1 MGKAVGIDLG
11 TTNSVVA
18 VMEGG
23 KPTVIANVEG
33 ARTTPSV
40 VGFAKSGERL
50 VGQLARRQAVLNPEN
65 TIYSIKRFVG
75 RRFDE
80 VAGERKIVSYK
91 VTEAPDKSCKV
102 RIQDKDYSPEE
113 ISAMVLRKLKEDAE
127 KYLGEKVTGAVI
139 TVPAYFNDSQRQA
152 TKNAGQIAGL
162 DVLRIINEP
171 TAAALAYGIEKKVN
185 ETILVFDLGGGTF
198 DVSILEVS
206 EGLFEVKS
214 TSGDTHLGGDDFD
227 RALVEWLADEFLK
240 SEGID
245 LRNDSQALQRLT
257 EASEKAKIELSTV
270 SETTI
275 SLPFI
280 TANADGPK
288 HLDVKLS
295 RARFN
300 ELTHALVERCRKP
313 VEQAIS
319 DAKLSYKE
327 IDEVVLVGGSTR
339 IPAVQELVKSL
350 TGNKEPN
357 QSVNPDEVVA
367 IGAAVQAGVLAGDV
381 KNVVLLDVTPLSLG
395 LETMGGVFTKLVE
408 RNTTIPTHKSE
419 TFSTAEDNQ
428 PAVDV
433 QIYQGERPMARDN
446 KLLGNF
452 RLDGI
457 QPAPRGLPR
466 IEVHVDIDANGI
478 LNVSAKD
485 LSSGKEQKITI
496 TASTNLTK
504 DDITRMVKEAESN
517 AGEDKARKEKA
528 EVANEADSL
537 CYTAE
542 RQIAELEGKASETSV
557 AKVKTLIEELR
568 AKVKSDATTESIKLH
583 SEELKTALQEANQE
597 AQAAQA
603 ASGADHQQQGPGAF
617 DGGFTGAPGFD
628 GRTQGFSN
636 GGSGQGAAAAAGA
649 RSGGGHGGDDIID
662 AEVRPM

>member
-23 KPTVIANVEG
+23 KPTVIANTEG
-33 ARTTPSV
+33 GRTTPSV
-40 VGFAKSGERL
+40 VAFTKTGERL

-65 TIYSIKRFVG
+65 TIYSIKRFMG
-75 RRFDE
+75 RHFDE
-80 VAGERKIVSYK
+80 VANERGMVSYK
-91 VTEAPDKSCKV
+91 VKAAPDGSCRV
-102 RIQDKDYSPEE
+102 TIQGKDYTPEE

-127 KYLGEKVTGAVI
+127 KYLGEPVTGAVI

-162 DVLRIINEP
+162 EVLRIINEP
-171 TAAALAYGIEKKVN
+171 TAAALAYGIDKKKS

-214 TSGDTHLGGDDFD
+214 TNGDTHLGGDDFD
-227 RALVEWLADEFLK
+227 RKLVDWLANEFQNM
-240 SEGID
+240 EGID
-245 LRNDSQALQRLT
+245 LRKDSQALQRLT
-257 EASEKAKIELSTV
+257 EAAEKAKIELSSV
-270 SETTI
+270 SETSI

-280 TANADGPK
+280 TANATGPK
-288 HLDVKLS
+288 HLDMKLT
-295 RARFN
+295 RAKFN
-300 ELTHALVERCRKP
+300 ELTRDLVERCRKP
-313 VEQAIS
+313 VQQALTDAGIS
-319 DAKLSYKE
+319 AKE
-327 IDEVVLVGGSTR
+327 VDEVVLVGGSTR

-350 TGNKEPN
+350 TGGKEPN

-367 IGAAVQAGVLAGDV
+367 VGAAIQAGVLAGEV

-395 LETMGGVFTKLVE
+395 IETMGGVFTKLVE

-433 QIYQGERPMARDN
+433 YVFQGERPMARDN
-446 KLLGNF
+446 KMLGNF

-457 QPAPRGLPR
+457 KPAPRGMAR
-466 IEVHVDIDANGI
+466 IEVHFDIDANGI

-485 LSSGKEQKITI
+485 LSSGKEQKISI

-504 DDITRMVKEAESN
+504 EDIDRMVTEAQSN
-517 AGEDKARKEKA
+517 ADEDRRRKEQA
-528 EVANEADSL
+528 DVYNEADQL

-542 RQIAELEGKASETSV
+542 HQLADLNGKVSEANKSRTNDLV
-557 AKVKTLIEELR
+557 REIRRLIESK
-568 AKVKSDATTESIKLH
+568 ADVANVKRST
-583 SEELKTALQEANQE
+583 EELKAALQAVQ
-597 AQAAQA
+597 QDLYAAQRNEQA
-603 ASGADHQQQGPGAF
+603 QQQQP
-617 DGGFTGAPGFD
+617 FTNAN
-628 GRTQGFSN
+628 T
-636 GGSGQGAAAAAGA
+636 GS
-649 RSGGGHGGDDIID
+649 DVVD
-662 AEVRPM
+662 AEVL